1 MFEEKVAEI
10 LLKANAVTLSPKK
23 PYKFASGILSPVY
36 CDNRILMSYPKE
48 RSIITNFFI
57 KLIKNKKLKFNII
70 AGIPWAA
77 FIAQRLKKPMIY
89 VRKEAKEHGKENLIE
104 GKLEKGKKVLVIE
117 DLISTGSSSI
127 AAVNAVRSANCIVT
141 DCLAIFTYEM
151 KKSKNLFENEKCKLH
166 ALSNFRA
173 LVDVASKSGYIRKD
187 DKERALRWS
196 KDSENWEK

>member
-70 AGIPWAA
+70 AGTATAGIPWAA

-117 DLISTGSSSI
+117 DLISTFFPFSSLPSI
-127 AAVNAVRSANCIVT
+127 KFSFPCS
-141 DCLAIFTYEM
+141 LA
-151 KKSKNLFENEKCKLH
+151 
-166 ALSNFRA
+166 
-173 LVDVASKSGYIRKD
+173 
-187 DKERALRWS
+187 
-196 KDSENWEK
+196 

>member
-70 AGIPWAA
+70 AGTATAGIPWAA

-104 GKLEKGKKVLVIE
+104 GKLEK
-117 DLISTGSSSI
+117 
-127 AAVNAVRSANCIVT
+127 SACYRGF
-141 DCLAIFTYEM
+141 DKHRLKLDSGCQCR
-151 KKSKNLFENEKCKLH
+151 EKRKLH
-166 ALSNFRA
+166 CYRLPGNFH
-173 LVDVASKSGYIRKD
+173 L
-187 DKERALRWS
+187 
-196 KDSENWEK
+196 